1 MQVKNKLFPY
11 PVLNRDT
18 INSAYFNKSFN
29 LLYDTEIT
37 KDALILKNIRFETNS
52 GYLLKLYEQ
61 GKIGVVC
68 IVECSYT
75 VIRRFYPI
83 GNTKGQNITLLNND
97 FNGKVELSMF
107 AYAKED
113 IILNSDE
120 LLDDYNG
127 INFIIDKY
135 DILAVND
142 GFTYKVSHL
151 ENEGNL
157 VKSIFCITI
166 DDDLNCGDSYTVEYD
181 NQAKINIYLP
191 RAQYEQYNI
200 VFNADVFKEVF
211 FNMLLVPVLT
221 EAFTVIKKH
230 LEDDEQDIDD
240 ICRKFTWFY
249 SVKNG
254 YKKIFNKELT
264 KEIFLDV
271 NPIVLAQ
278 DILGKPFGMA
288 LTNIIEVINDNKGDD
303 TNE

>member
-29 LLYDTEIT
+29 LLYDVERTN
-37 KDALILKNIRFETNS
+37 DAIILNNIRFETNS
-52 GYLLKLYEQ
+52 DYLLKLYEQ

-75 VIRRFYPI
+75 VVRRFYSI
-83 GNTKGQNITLLNND
+83 GYTKGKTVTLLNSD

-107 AYAKED
+107 AYAKENM
-113 IILNSDE
+113 ILNSDE
-120 LLDDYNG
+120 LLDDYSG

-142 GFTYKVSHL
+142 GFTYKVSHF

-166 DDDLNCGDSYTVEYD
+166 DDDLSSGDSYIVEYD
-181 NQAKINIYLP
+181 NQSKINIYLP
-191 RAQYEQYNI
+191 RSQYEQYNI
-200 VFNADVFKEVF
+200 VFNADAFKEVF

-221 EAFTVIKKH
+221 EAFTVIRKQ

-240 ICRKFTWFY
+240 ICRKYTWFY

-254 YKKIFNKELT
+254 YKKIFDKELI
-264 KEIFLDV
+264 KESFLDI
-271 NPIVLAQ
+271 NPVVLAQ
-278 DILGKPFGMA
+278 DILGKPFGTA
-288 LTNIIEVINDNKGDD
+288 LTNIIEVINGNKGDE